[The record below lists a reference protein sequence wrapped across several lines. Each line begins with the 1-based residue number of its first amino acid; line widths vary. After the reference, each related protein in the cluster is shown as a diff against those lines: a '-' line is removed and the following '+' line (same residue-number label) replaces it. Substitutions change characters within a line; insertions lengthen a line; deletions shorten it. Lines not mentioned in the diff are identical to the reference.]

1 MLGSPPVLHLK
12 LELNHVLKAL
22 LNVWPELRDWLTQ
35 LHMLFEPYHGETLE
49 GNDVTKV
56 LKNLDKLEEVLPV
69 CFSAF
74 LDFFNDF
81 KKVIDSVFGV
91 SLDPN
96 YRSVLENLIMSF
108 NKLRSEFGVSETPK
122 LHIVFTHVQQ
132 FVAMTGRGLGEFS
145 EQELENSH
153 SAFQEIWSRYLVKDI
168 SSEQY
173 LNNYHKAFLNLNSN
187 NM

>member
-1 MLGSPPVLHLK
+1 MLGSPPPVLHLK
-12 LELNHVLKAL
+12 LGLNHVLKAL

-35 LHMLFEPYHGETLE
+35 LHILFEPYHGETLE

-56 LKNLDKLEEVLPV
+56 LKNLDKLQEVLPV

-108 NKLRSEFGVSETPK
+108 NKLRSEFGVSETLK
-122 LHIVFTHVQQ
+122 LHIVFTHVQ
-132 FVAMTGRGLGEFS
+132 
-145 EQELENSH
+145 
-153 SAFQEIWSRYLVKDI
+153 
-168 SSEQY
+168 
-173 LNNYHKAFLNLNSN
+173 
-187 NM
+187 